1 MKKYI
6 GIILFAVFGLQSCA
20 NRDGEIIEILQAM
33 QRQNE
38 GLKVQISTL
47 QNSANSALATLNKI
61 SLTQIATDK
70 KLEVLQTD
78 LKSVLTQLA
87 NISAQMAVANANTAD
102 LKVKLDTLQV
112 QCAVLVKKVE
122 ALGLP
127 IILSDDDSY
136 LPKQGLQAWY
146 PFDTNYNDLSGNNYN
161 GRVVGNVP
169 FIADRNGKSNS
180 AIQGGSGYITTSKD
194 FFRFSRKDS
203 YSVSVWFTVPSY
215 GCSGRLLSTESSEG
229 HLRIGNSGNGTIVV
243 QFGDYLYPT
252 KTSPNKWH
260 HLVYVY
266 DNRNEVVYIDGFA
279 NVTNYEQEMSEVL
292 VYNTPF
298 TIGAKA
304 SPAYD
309 LWCGNIDD
317 IGVWNRPLSSQEVL
331 KLFNGNKTL

>member
-1 MKKYI
+1 
-6 GIILFAVFGLQSCA
+6 LTSFVASAQS
-20 NRDGEIIEILQAM
+20 IEISP
-33 QRQNE
+33 N
-38 GLKVQISTL
+38 GGTT
-47 QNSANSALATLNKI
+47 NSSAIL
-61 SLTQIATDK
+61 
-70 KLEVLQTD
+70 D
-78 LKSVLTQLA
+78 LKSTTKGFLPPRLSSVQRDDITNPTEGLVIYNSTVHCLEVYRGAGWFNLCSKAFILPNYLPQSGL
-87 NISAQMAVANANTAD
+87 VALYPFNGNAND
-102 LKVKLDTLQV
+102 
-112 QCAVLVKKVE
+112 E
-122 ALGLP
+122 
-127 IILSDDDSY
+127 
-136 LPKQGLQAWY
+136 
-146 PFDTNYNDLSGNNYN
+146 SGNNYN
-161 GRVVGNVP
+161 GRVVGSVP

-180 AIQGGSGYITTSKD
+180 AIQGGSGYIPTSKD

-229 HLRIGNSGNGTIVV
+229 HLRIVNSGNGGIVV